1 MLGKIQKFF
10 LYLIIVYAII
20 GFVVLPLVL
29 KPQLVKILEEH
40 TNTKVS
46 ISNVYFNP
54 FVFKLEFH
62 NVKIDDLNKKAVFS
76 LESMTL
82 NVNPSSLF
90 VGAVHIHLFEI
101 KNPTLN
107 LVRNQDK
114 TWNVLN
120 ILKKE
125 KKVADNRSS
134 SSSLK
139 MPRVIIDTIRIVEG
153 STAFSDYTLPQVF
166 RFGMKDIGLKIKN
179 IDTKQN
185 NNPKGSIRFYATM
198 NDHGFID
205 FKSKIKHY
213 RPFVTS
219 GSLDFKANKLYTE
232 WKYIKDM
239 LNIEVA
245 DGTIHLHSQYSFNS
259 SDINATEIKNAS
271 IDVYDLRIKPKNASP
286 DILTLKSFTVAD
298 INAAPL
304 KNRISIAQ
312 IVVNRLN
319 VAVTRSKTNKI
330 DWTEYLKVTLP
341 QSKQKHTN
349 VPEDKNS
356 TLALLVQK
364 ISLQSSN
371 ITFKDKMLS
380 KAATNSLNDI
390 NINLYDINSK
400 KGSWLKYD
408 TSFKI
413 DTKGLVR
420 TKGKLRAS
428 PLKQIGSFDIEK
440 ISLQEFTPYLQESSY
455 LSIEDGFFSAKGKTK
470 YVKNRNAPD
479 LDLEGSLKLDSLFIN
494 NTKENS
500 LLFSLNSLGVKAYT
514 LELFPNRLH
523 VDEIDLN
530 SFYLDA
536 EIDKNRVLNFS
547 KLMKKVAKKK
557 RKVVKTS
564 KVAKSNFPVKIDKVA
579 LALGSAKFQDY
590 SIPIKFKTNIHNL
603 NGVIYSLTNMN
614 GEHTSINLHGDIDK
628 YGSTRIQGSIDGL
641 NPKKYTDI
649 NMNFKNLDLSAMS
662 GYSAEFAGYEI
673 DSGKLFLDLG
683 YDIKDA
689 KLKASNSLVIK
700 KIKLGDEVE
709 DENATHLPLGFV
721 IGLLEDDKGII
732 DIDMPIDGNV
742 DKPDFKYGKLVWN
755 TFTNLITRAV
765 TAPFKFLGA
774 MLGINSDDLEYVAF
788 EDGRSDISPMQREK
802 MDRLAKIMIKRPK
815 LLLKVKGVYD
825 KQSDKVALQ
834 KEKLIALVLQK
845 SGLKNKDEHQS
856 AMTLDML
863 EEIYL
868 DKSTK
873 KELEKL
879 RAKAGKEYRKELI
892 SACVAMMKV
901 DKYALKNL
909 ANLRVKNL
917 VAYLNKEK
925 NIPLERIQVSK
936 EIGEVQGERG
946 FVNLDLNLA
955 VQ

>member
-1 MLGKIQKFF
+1 MLGKIKKFF
-10 LYLIIVYAII
+10 LYFIIVYAII
-20 GFVVLPLVL
+20 GFIVLPLVL
-29 KPQLVKILEEH
+29 KPQLVKILQEN

-46 ISNVYFNP
+46 IAKVYFNP
-54 FVFKLEFH
+54 FVFNLELQ
-62 NVKIDDLNKKAVFS
+62 NVKIDDLNKKAIFS
-76 LESMTL
+76 FESMTL

-90 VGAVHIHLFEI
+90 MGAVHIHLFEI
-101 KNPTLN
+101 KNPKIN

-120 ILKKE
+120 ILKKD
-125 KKVADNRSS
+125 KKVVDKKSS
-134 SSSLK
+134 SSSFK
-139 MPRVIIDTIRIVEG
+139 MPRVIIDTISIVEG
-153 STAFSDYTLPQVF
+153 RAAFSDYTLPQVF
-166 RFGMKDIGLKIKN
+166 RFGMKNIGLKIKN
-179 IDTKQN
+179 IDTEQN
-185 NNPKGSIRFYATM
+185 KNPKGTIRFYATM
-198 NDHGFID
+198 NDNGFID

-213 RPFVTS
+213 RPFATS

-232 WKYIKDM
+232 WKYVKNM
-239 LNIEVA
+239 LNVEVA
-245 DGTIHLHSQYSFNS
+245 DGKIYLHAQYSFNS

-271 IDVYDLRIKPKNASP
+271 IRMNNLRIKPKNAP
-286 DILTLKSFTVAD
+286 QNILTLKSFTVTD
-298 INAAPL
+298 INAVPL
-304 KNRISIAQ
+304 QNRVSIAQ
-312 IVVNRLN
+312 IALNKLN
-319 VAVTRSKTNKI
+319 VALSRTKTNKI

-341 QSKQKHTN
+341 KSKKKPVTT
-349 VPEDKNS
+349 PRDKNS
-356 TLALLVQK
+356 TLALLVKK
-364 ISLQSSN
+364 ISLTSSN
-371 ITFKDKMLS
+371 VTFKDKMLA
-380 KAATNSLNDI
+380 KTATNTLNDI
-390 NINLYDINSK
+390 NITLYDINSK

-413 DTKGLVR
+413 DKKGLVS

-428 PLKQIGSFDIEK
+428 PLKQIGSFDIKK
-440 ISLQEFTPYLQESSY
+440 ISLKALTPYLQESSY
-455 LSIEDGFFSAKGKTK
+455 LSIEDGLFSAKGTTK
-470 YVKNRNAPD
+470 YEKNKNAPD

-494 NTKENS
+494 NRRENS
-500 LLFSLNSLGVKAYT
+500 LLFSLNSLGVKSYT

-523 VDEIDLN
+523 IDEIGIN

-536 EIDKNRVLNFS
+536 QIDKNRVLNFS
-547 KLMKKVAKKK
+547 KLMKKTTKKK
-557 RKVVKTS
+557 RKVVKKT
-564 KVAKSNFPVKIDKVA
+564 KGAKSNFPVKIDKIAV
-579 LALGSAKFQDY
+579 ALGSAKFQDY

-603 NGVIYSLTNMN
+603 NGVIYSLTNMK
-614 GEHTSINLHGDIDK
+614 GEHTLINLHGDIDK

-641 NPKKYTDI
+641 NPKKFTDI
-649 NMNFKNLDLSAMS
+649 NMNFKNLDLTTMS

-683 YDIKDA
+683 YDIRDA
-689 KLKASNSLVIK
+689 KLKASNSIVIK
-700 KIKLGDEVE
+700 KIELGNEVK

-721 IGLLEDDKGII
+721 IGLLEDDKGVI
-732 DIDMPIDGNV
+732 DIDMPIDGDV

-788 EDGRSDISPMQREK
+788 EDGHSDISPMQREK
-802 MDRLAKIMIKRPK
+802 MDRLAKIMLKRPK

-845 SGLKNKDEHQS
+845 SGLKNRDEHQS

-868 DKSTK
+868 DNSKK
-873 KELEKL
+873 KELETL

-892 SACVAMMKV
+892 AACVSMMKV
-901 DKYALKNL
+901 DKSALKNL
-909 ANLRVKNL
+909 ANSRVKNL
-917 VAYLNKEK
+917 VKYLDKEK
-925 NIPLERIQVSK
+925 NIPLNRIHVSK
-936 EIGEVQGERG
+936 GIREVQSERG
-946 FVNLDLNLA
+946 FVNLELNLA

>member
-1 MLGKIQKFF
+1 LLGKIQKFF
-10 LYLIIVYAII
+10 LYFIIVYAII
-20 GFVVLPLVL
+20 GFIVLPLVL
-29 KPQLVKILEEH
+29 KPQLVKILQEH
-40 TNTKVS
+40 ANTKVT
-46 ISNVYFNP
+46 IAKVYFNP
-54 FVFKLEFH
+54 FVFNLELH
-62 NVKIDDLNKKAVFS
+62 NVKIDDLNKKAIFS
-76 LESMTL
+76 FESMTL

-90 VGAVHIHLFEI
+90 IGAVHIHLFEI
-101 KNPTLN
+101 KNPKIN

-114 TWNVLN
+114 TLNVLN
-120 ILKKE
+120 TLKKD
-125 KKVADNRSS
+125 KKSSGSS
-134 SSSLK
+134 SFK
-139 MPRVIIDTIRIVEG
+139 MPRVIVDTISIVEG
-153 STAFSDYTLPQVF
+153 NAAFSDYTLPQVF
-166 RFGMKDIGLKIKN
+166 RFGMKNIGLKIKN

-185 NNPKGSIRFYATM
+185 KNPKGTIRFYATM
-198 NDHGFID
+198 NDNGFID
-205 FKSKIKHY
+205 FRSNIKHY
-213 RPFVTS
+213 KPFATS

-232 WKYIKDM
+232 WKYLKDM
-239 LNIEVA
+239 LNVEVA
-245 DGTIHLHSQYSFNS
+245 DGKIYLHAQYSFNS

-271 IDVYDLRIKPKNASP
+271 LRVNNLRIKPKNAP
-286 DILTLKSFTVAD
+286 QNILTLKSFTVFD
-298 INAAPL
+298 INAVPL
-304 KNRISIAQ
+304 QDKVSIAQ
-312 IVVNRLN
+312 IALN
-319 VAVTRSKTNKI
+319 KLNIAISRSKTNKI
-330 DWTEYLKVTLP
+330 DWIDYLKVTLP
-341 QSKQKHTN
+341 TSKKKTTTTQR
-349 VPEDKNS
+349 DKNS
-356 TLALLVQK
+356 TLALLVKK
-364 ISLQSSN
+364 ISLTSSN
-371 ITFKDKMLS
+371 IDFKDKMLT
-380 KAATNSLNDI
+380 KTATNSLNDI
-390 NINLYDINSK
+390 NINLYDFNSK

-413 DTKGLVR
+413 DKKGLVN

-428 PLKQIGSFDIEK
+428 PLKQIGSFDIKK
-440 ISLQEFTPYLQESSY
+440 ISLKELTSYLQESSY
-455 LSIEDGFFSAKGKTK
+455 LSIEDGFFSAKGTTK
-470 YVKNRNAPD
+470 YAKSRNTPD
-479 LDLEGSLKLDSLFIN
+479 LDLEGSLKLDSVFIN
-494 NTKENS
+494 NTRENS
-500 LLFSLNSLGVKAYT
+500 LLFSLNSLGVKKCT
-514 LELFPNRLH
+514 LELFPNRVH
-523 VDEIDLN
+523 VNEIDIN

-557 RKVVKTS
+557 RKVVKKRE
-564 KVAKSNFPVKIDKVA
+564 KVKSNFPLKIDKVSV
-579 LALGSAKFQDY
+579 ALGSAKFQDY

-603 NGVIYSLTNMN
+603 NGVIYSLTNMK
-614 GEHTSINLHGDIDK
+614 GEHTLINLHGDIDK

-641 NPKKYTDI
+641 NPKKFTDI
-649 NMNFKNLDLSAMS
+649 NMNFKNLDLSSMS

-683 YDIKDA
+683 YNIEDA
-689 KLKASNSLVIK
+689 KLKASNNIVIK
-700 KIKLGDEVE
+700 KIELGNEVE

-721 IGLLEDDKGII
+721 IGLLEDDKGVI
-732 DIDMPIDGNV
+732 DIDMPINGNV

-802 MDRLAKIMIKRPK
+802 MDRLAKIMIQRPK
-815 LLLKVKGVYD
+815 LLLKVRGVYD

-845 SGLKNKDEHQS
+845 SGLKNRDEHQS

-868 DKSTK
+868 ENSKK
-873 KELEKL
+873 KELETL

-892 SACVAMMKV
+892 AACVSMMKV

-925 NIPLERIQVSK
+925 KIPLNRIHVSK
-936 EIGEVQGERG
+936 EIGEVQSERG
-946 FVNLDLNLA
+946 FVNLELNLA